1 MKAVRTLALAVTLM
15 AGAVG
20 AQASLV
26 NRGGGMI
33 YDTELNVTWL
43 QNWNQA
49 VGSAYDTASPGTG
62 RMTWGDAKAWA
73 DTLVFGGFDDW
84 RLPTMLDTGVAGC
97 DYREAGGI
105 DCGFNVQT
113 KSGATVYSEMAHLW
127 YETLGNLAYFT
138 PGTGFSPQAGY
149 GLTHFGPFANLKS
162 GGYWSYLE
170 YLPVAGRAWA
180 FGTVVGNQV
189 SDLQDHVLYAM
200 AVCSGDVAAALPE
213 PHASVL
219 ALTALG
225 ALAFVRRRRPR

>member
-97 DYREAGGI
+97 DYREAGGT

-113 KSGATVYSEMAHLW
+113 KSGATVYSEMAHLLVRDSGQ
-127 YETLGNLAYFT
+127 LGLFHARYRL
-138 PGTGFSPQAGY
+138 FSASRLRLDP
-149 GLTHFGPFANLKS
+149 LRSIRKPEVRRLLVLS
-162 GGYWSYLE
+162 G
-170 YLPVAGRAWA
+170 
-180 FGTVVGNQV
+180 
-189 SDLQDHVLYAM
+189 
-200 AVCSGDVAAALPE
+200 
-213 PHASVL
+213 VL
-219 ALTALG
+219 ASCWPG
-225 ALAFVRRRRPR
+225 VGIRDRRW

>member
-1 MKAVRTLALAVTLM
+1 MPRPGLTPWCLVASTTGGYPRCWTPAWRAATTAKPAAPTAASMCRPRAGPPSTARWRT
-15 AGAVG
+15 
-20 AQASLV
+20 
-26 NRGGGMI
+26 
-33 YDTELNVTWL
+33 
-43 QNWNQA
+43 
-49 VGSAYDTASPGTG
+49 
-62 RMTWGDAKAWA
+62 
-73 DTLVFGGFDDW
+73 F
-84 RLPTMLDTGVAGC
+84 
-97 DYREAGGI
+97 
-105 DCGFNVQT
+105 
-113 KSGATVYSEMAHLW
+113 W

-162 GGYWSYLE
+162 GGYWSDLE

-200 AVCSGDVAAALPE
+200 AVRSGDVAAALPE